1 MWVPCLELMNSNL
14 SQRFPQVSLTK
25 LALEWVLGEVATQ
38 QRIRSRR
45 FSNVGKAVVVVVL
58 TVVVVVL
65 TVVVVD
71 VLVSTLVFSCSS
83 SEVVSVANNWGFT

>member
-58 TVVVVVL
+58 TVVVVV
-65 TVVVVD
+65 D
-71 VLVSTLVFSCSS
+71 VLVSTLVFRCSS

>member
-58 TVVVVVL
+58 TVVVVV
-65 TVVVVD
+65 D

>member
-45 FSNVGKAVVVVVL
+45 FSNV
-58 TVVVVVL
+58 
-65 TVVVVD
+65 
-71 VLVSTLVFSCSS
+71 VSTLVFSCSS